1 MIRLTLASALLIAS
15 TVATHVFGISRM
27 LIRLR
32 EQAPPSDAR
41 GIAWLLI
48 RVAWMLI
55 VCHIA
60 EIAIWAL
67 FYLLVGCLP
76 DVESAVYFS
85 GATYTT
91 VGYGDLVLP
100 VKWRVL
106 APVEGLTGILMC
118 GLSASIFFA
127 MNEKIYGLSLKER
140 LLVMPPAPD
149 RTRGQQPAL
158 DKRGKQ
164 V

>member
-1 MIRLTLASALLIAS
+1 
-15 TVATHVFGISRM
+15 
-27 LIRLR
+27 
-32 EQAPPSDAR
+32 
-41 GIAWLLI
+41 
-48 RVAWMLI
+48 
-55 VCHIA
+55 
-60 EIAIWAL
+60 
-67 FYLLVGCLP
+67 
-76 DVESAVYFS
+76 
-85 GATYTT
+85 
-91 VGYGDLVLP
+91 
-100 VKWRVL
+100 VL

>member
-1 MIRLTLASALLIAS
+1 
-15 TVATHVFGISRM
+15 M

-67 FYLLVGCLP
+67 FYLLIGCLP